1 MKSFR
6 DRNPYAVGLV
16 SVAIIGVLTALAFAI
31 GLLHLLED
39 TYTMS
44 GVFPDAS
51 GIRSGDQVRVAG
63 VKVGR
68 VTGIEADREHGN
80 VIVTW
85 VVNSGVE
92 LGPETTA
99 EIALETLLGAKYL
112 HLDGPVAEPFIE
124 DLPEERRRI
133 PLERTTTPFDIFE
146 LTRIGTRSI
155 QATDTEK
162 LNQFIND
169 LADITEGKNT
179 QLRDLVVGIDRV
191 ATAIN
196 QRDTQ
201 LDQLLD
207 RADDLSAMLADKD
220 ETLVR
225 LIDASRD

>member
-16 SVAIIGVLTALAFAI
+16 SVAIIGLLTGLAFAV

-92 LGPETTA
+92 LGSETTA
-99 EIALETLLGAKYL
+99 EIA
-112 HLDGPVAEPFIE
+112 
-124 DLPEERRRI
+124 
-133 PLERTTTPFDIFE
+133 
-146 LTRIGTRSI
+146 
-155 QATDTEK
+155 
-162 LNQFIND
+162 
-169 LADITEGKNT
+169 
-179 QLRDLVVGIDRV
+179 
-191 ATAIN
+191 
-196 QRDTQ
+196 
-201 LDQLLD
+201 
-207 RADDLSAMLADKD
+207 
-220 ETLVR
+220 
-225 LIDASRD
+225 